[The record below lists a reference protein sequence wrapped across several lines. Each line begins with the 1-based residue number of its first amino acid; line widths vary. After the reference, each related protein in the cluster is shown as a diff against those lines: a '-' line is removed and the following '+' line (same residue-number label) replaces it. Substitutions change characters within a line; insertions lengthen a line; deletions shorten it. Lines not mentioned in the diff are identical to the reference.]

1 MKKLQLKPALVAF
14 SLMLVI
20 LISVAA
26 TFLKADFSGEWVL
39 DQQKSSLGEMG
50 GRMASTKLKVTQEN
64 TIITIVRTS
73 NGQMG
78 EVVTTDKLTFD
89 GKESASVGGRE
100 GSTRKAALKLADDKN
115 TMTVSSVTVLSFN
128 GNSFEINS
136 KENWSLSADS
146 KTLTIDAEATTQMGV
161 TQTKLVYNKQ

>member
-1 MKKLQLKPALVAF
+1 
-14 SLMLVI
+14 
-20 LISVAA
+20 
-26 TFLKADFSGEWVL
+26 
-39 DQQKSSLGEMG
+39 MG
-50 GRMASTKLKVTQEN
+50 GRMASTKLKITQEG

-89 GKESASVGGRE
+89 GKESTSVGGRE
-100 GSTRKAALKLADDKN
+100 GSTRKAALKLADDQN
-115 TMTVSSVTVLSFN
+115 TLTVNSVTVLSFN
-128 GNSFEINS
+128 GNSFEIKS

-146 KTLTIDAEATTQMGV
+146 KTLTIDSEATTQMGV